1 MSIVKL
7 LTIDDMD
14 KIKIIVV
21 ASSAKRRA
29 GGGFQITTNFLLRSL
44 SDDRIDWVY
53 VVSQDVDDSI
63 GEKFTSLKGKTY
75 FVVPPQ
81 PTIKGYY
88 KVKNLLANLENTFN
102 PDLIYTIISPSY
114 FKFKTREIMRHTDP
128 YTFNSSDLAYT
139 TWSWKSKIFQKL
151 KEISVRRM
159 LRNAYAFET
168 QSQAVADETMKA
180 TGKHVEV
187 ISNILPASY
196 LKVDVLSQKV
206 NHDNINIV
214 YVTAGQ
220 PHKCLYM
227 VPQVVNLLVHKY
239 NKKNIHFT
247 YTIPFGTPQAI
258 YLEELAD
265 QYRVKDYI
273 ENAGY
278 LKQEQLIDLYLRS
291 DIGFFASLLE
301 TFSAT
306 LLEYMYFRL
315 PMVVTDLPF
324 NSEVTKDAALY
335 FFPKNVEEAAAKLNE
350 LIEKSE
356 LRDELLLHAENRMK
370 CFVDYD
376 ENYNHKIDFLMKCAK

>member
-1 MSIVKL
+1 MNKTRI
-7 LTIDDMD
+7 M
-14 KIKIIVV
+14 VV

-44 SDDRIDWVY
+44 SDERIDWVY
-53 VVSQDVDDSI
+53 VVSQDVDDAI
-63 GEKFTSLKGKTY
+63 GDKFSSLKGKSY

-81 PTIKGYY
+81 PTMKEYF
-88 KVKNLLANLENTFN
+88 KVKRLFADLEKKFT
-102 PDLIYTIISPSY
+102 PSLIYTIISPSY

-139 TWSWKSKIFQKL
+139 TWSWKSKMFQKL

-187 ISNILPASY
+187 ISNILPATY
-196 LKVDVLSQKV
+196 LKVDVPSQKV
-206 NHDNINIV
+206 KHDDTNIV

-227 VPQVVNLLVHKY
+227 VPQVMSLLVNKY

-247 YTIPFGTPQAI
+247 YTIPFGSPQAI
-258 YLEELAD
+258 YLEKLAE
-265 QYRVKDYI
+265 QYGVKDYI

-324 NSEVTKDAALY
+324 NTEVTKDAALY
-335 FFPKNVEEAAAKLNE
+335 FQPKDIEDAAAKLNE
-350 LIEKSE
+350 LIEKPE
-356 LRDELLLHAENRMK
+356 LRDKLLAKADNRMK
-370 CFVDYD
+370 CFVDY
-376 ENYNHKIDFLMKCAK
+376 EEHYNHKIDFLIKCAQ